1 MAQLS
6 SEMNDKKIKNSS
18 SYFRNVEC
26 EYFPCH
32 KVSDSTDFNCMFCFC
47 PLYNLVNCGGNP
59 RFTDKG
65 IKDCSNCIVP
75 HKAENYRYIMEKI
88 EN

>member
-1 MAQLS
+1 
-6 SEMNDKKIKNSS
+6 
-18 SYFRNVEC
+18 
-26 EYFPCH
+26 
-32 KVSDSTDFNCMFCFC
+32 MFCFC